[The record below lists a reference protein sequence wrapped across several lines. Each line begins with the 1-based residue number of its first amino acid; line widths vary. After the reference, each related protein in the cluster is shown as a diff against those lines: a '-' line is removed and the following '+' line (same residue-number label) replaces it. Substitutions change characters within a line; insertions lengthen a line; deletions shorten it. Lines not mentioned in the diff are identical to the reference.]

1 MEKMSF
7 IQMLREAKG
16 GSEVDI
22 VIEHEDRLDIKK
34 MTVEQVLDSEAF
46 ERELIKQIENE
57 TKHHSEMAK
66 QAFYSGMRLQRAPIQ
81 SLIDKGVFD
90 AENVRDIYK
99 HIICKTLQGFSAAE
113 REYIKNVCMMAY
125 WRVVEQNKQ
134 HT

>member
-1 MEKMSF
+1 MKKSF
-7 IQMLREAKG
+7 LQMMREANANTQ
-16 GSEVDI
+16 I
-22 VIEHEDRLDIKK
+22 VIENDNLDLRK
-34 MTVEQVLDSEAF
+34 MTVEEVLDSVDF

-99 HIICKTLQGFSAAE
+99 HIICKTLNGFSAAE

-125 WRVVEQNKQ
+125 WRVVEQYKQ